1 MYVSTI
7 RYNIF
12 SQKFLKSKQYCQCD
26 TSIEY
31 WNGLWTERHGTSVKL
46 MMQAGLQQGSQFL
59 VPRQGTPNF
68 LVSSASPRTRH
79 PAAPKSP
86 SVIPH
91 RPGQTRS
98 LVFVKT
104 LTRFLTTGTSTA
116 AMHTPANLA
125 NTVLVPRVHRP
136 WHRAFQRTPRYRC
149 CCCYSR
155 RR

>member
-1 MYVSTI
+1 MSVRYKHRILEWAVDGATWHQREVDDAGRTRQGTPSTP
-7 RYNIF
+7 
-12 SQKFLKSKQYCQCD
+12 
-26 TSIEY
+26 
-31 WNGLWTERHGTSVKL
+31 
-46 MMQAGLQQGSQFL
+46 GLQQGSQFL

-125 NTVLVPRVHRP
+125 NTVLVPRVRRP

>member
-12 SQKFLKSKQYCQCD
+12 SQNFLKSKQYCQCD

-68 LVSSASPRTRH
+68 LVTSASPLGIQQH
-79 PAAPKSP
+79 LKL
-86 SVIPH
+86 IPVFH
-91 RPGQTRS
+91 RRPDQTRS
-98 LVFVKT
+98 FVLVQT
-104 LTRFLTTGTSTA
+104 LTEFLTTGTSTA

-125 NTVLVPRVHRP
+125 NNKP
-136 WHRAFQRTPRYRC
+136 WK
-149 CCCYSR
+149 S
-155 RR
+155 